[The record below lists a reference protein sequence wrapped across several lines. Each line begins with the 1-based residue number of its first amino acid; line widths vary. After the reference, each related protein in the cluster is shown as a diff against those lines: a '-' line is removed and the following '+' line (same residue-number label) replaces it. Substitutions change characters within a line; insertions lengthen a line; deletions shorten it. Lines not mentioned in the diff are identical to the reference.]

1 MPEQIGHAW
10 GRASLQGSCRAVQ
23 EFLVAAVHQKRSTL
37 EGPGFKL
44 AGWRVELGLDK
55 CPTRV
60 LLTRLLLPGR
70 SRWQWA
76 IDVGPGRL
84 AGFGWFLEGRQAS
97 NLCRAAEEAQGRIQK
112 TRPSLGFLVALRASS
127 DTALVTVSG
136 RGGRM

>member
-1 MPEQIGHAW
+1 MKGGVAQSGTGCQSRSAMLGE
-10 GRASLQGSCRAVQ
+10 GRLCRAVQ

-44 AGWRVELGLDK
+44 AGWRAELGLDK

-60 LLTRLLLPGR
+60 LPTRLLLPGR

-76 IDVGPGRL
+76 IDVGPGGL

-97 NLCRAAEEAQGRIQK
+97 NLCRAAEDAQGRIQK
-112 TRPSLGFLVALRASS
+112 TRPSLGDFW
-127 DTALVTVSG
+127 
-136 RGGRM
+136 